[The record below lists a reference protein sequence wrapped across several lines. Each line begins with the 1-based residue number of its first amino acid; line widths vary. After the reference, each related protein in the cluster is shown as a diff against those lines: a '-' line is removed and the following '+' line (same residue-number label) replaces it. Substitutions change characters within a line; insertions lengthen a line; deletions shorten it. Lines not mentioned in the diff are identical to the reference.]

1 MNVSKRLLNDRL
13 KISVGSNFELEGPQ
27 NTNQQSNNIAD
38 NISADYQIS
47 RDGRYMLRFYRRN
60 QYEGVVDGYIIE
72 TGLGFIM
79 SVDYN
84 KFSQILHRRKQ
95 KVTRPP
101 ANTQNQSSQ

>member
-1 MNVSKRLLNDRL
+1 MNDRL
-13 KISVGSNFELEGPQ
+13 KITVGSNFELEGPS
-27 NTNQQSNNIAD
+27 NSNQQNNNIAD

-47 RDGRYMLRFYRRN
+47 RDGRYLLRFYRRN

-95 KVTRPP
+95 RVTRP
-101 ANTQNQSSQ
+101 ATTNQNQSSK